1 MGIVPAWRGRLLP
14 FFTVPLGVTEKGEI
28 AIMPALSSKARPQ
41 HFIFCDPGDHPQSAR
56 PSLFFFIPRAL
67 LCILLLVS
75 SSVQTTK
82 CAWERGSASV
92 LVSWYYHEAKAKS
105 TLKTRAKKEGAA
117 SLTHAWRGRKKWHVC
132 SEHATD
138 NMAAELCTP
147 EKPCLVLSLEE
158 NDTRREILTVNYDVE
173 QSQFAKL
180 TPELLR

>member
-1 MGIVPAWRGRLLP
+1 MSSSCLRCHQKHVLNTWW
-14 FFTVPLGVTEKGEI
+14 FFVIRSGW
-28 AIMPALSSKARPQ
+28 SSAVRTA
-41 HFIFCDPGDHPQSAR
+41 FSF
-56 PSLFFFIPRAL
+56 FFFIPRAL
-67 LCILLLVS
+67 LCILLLLV

-173 QSQFAKL
+173 
-180 TPELLR
+180 